1 MNIIRNN
8 KRIIFVW
15 ALLLAMIASFGLLTP
30 SFLSQTNILSL
41 LQNSMEIAVIAIGMT
56 VVMIVGGIDISVGAA
71 LGVLAI
77 IAGRM
82 IQANIS
88 PSLIIL
94 TVVVCGMIIGLINGT
109 LISFGGIPDIIATI
123 GTMYILRA
131 MIFLMLGGRWLTG
144 IPDVLGSVTKG
155 SIFSI
160 PILFYILIF
169 GYILFALVLKYT
181 KIGRQVYAV
190 GGNENAAR
198 MIGISIKRV
207 KMISYAFIGALTG
220 LSSLLYIARL
230 GSVEITIGTEF
241 HIQVIAAVVIGGTS
255 VLGGSGNIV
264 GTLAGVFI
272 MAVLRNGIN
281 LMGIPSLWERVF
293 IGFFL
298 LLSITIDMLTNK
310 KKGK

>member
-15 ALLLAMIASFGLLTP
+15 ALLLAMIAAFSLLTP
-30 SFLSQTNILSL
+30 SFLSQTNMLSL

-94 TVVVCGMIIGLINGT
+94 TVVVCGMIIGLINGS

-169 GYILFALVLKYT
+169 GYILFTLVLKYT

-255 VLGGSGNIV
+255 VLGGSGNIA

>member
-1 MNIIRNN
+1 MDIIKNN

-15 ALLLAMIASFGLLTP
+15 ALLIAMILVFSFLTK
-30 SFLSQTNILSL
+30 SFLSYANILSL

-56 VVMIVGGIDISVGAA
+56 VVMIIGGIDISVGAS

-82 IQANIS
+82 IQNGIS
-88 PSLIIL
+88 PFIIIL
-94 TVVVCGMIIGLINGT
+94 AVVVSGIVIGLINGT
-109 LISFGGIPDIIATI
+109 LISFGGIPDIITTI

-131 MIFLMLGGRWLTG
+131 MIFMLLGGRWLTG
-144 IPDVLGSVTKG
+144 IPDVLGPVTKG
-155 SIFSI
+155 SIFGV
-160 PILFYILIF
+160 PVLFYILIIF
-169 GYILFALVLKYT
+169 YILFAFLLRYT
-181 KIGRQVYAV
+181 KIGRQIYAV
-190 GGNENAAR
+190 GSNENAAR
-198 MIGISIKRV
+198 MIGINIRRV
-207 KMISYAFIGALTG
+207 KIVSYAFIGALIG
-220 LSSLLYIARL
+220 ISSLLYLARL
-230 GSVEITIGTEF
+230 GSVEITIGTEL

-255 VLGGSGNIV
+255 VLGGSGNIM

-298 LLSITIDMLTNK
+298 LLSITIDMLTNY